1 MDSVL
6 RILSPALFI
15 PPNTTYSGMGPRSV
29 PPTIPSLDTPV
40 IPTWPLWV
48 TTLLMYIICI
58 YSLCWLAGIIIFFL
72 SFFPLFL
79 SFFLWLNWRSI
90 TSHLGS
96 QDRKLCRTTYVCVW
110 FCYLDRASATKM
122 PNSGSG
128 SLPTLIRITGYYFYG
143 WLVVGRRNRSS
154 GLFTCHHHLFLF
166 FFPIYFVLK
175 SSRCHDCLC

>member
-1 MDSVL
+1 
-6 RILSPALFI
+6 
-15 PPNTTYSGMGPRSV
+15 
-29 PPTIPSLDTPV
+29 
-40 IPTWPLWV
+40 
-48 TTLLMYIICI
+48 MYIICI

-128 SLPTLIRITGYYFYG
+128 SLPTLIRITGYFYG

-166 FFPIYFVLK
+166 FFFPSTSCSRVLDVMTVFVNIAGGSQQDDVNMPNNTWPHAIL
-175 SSRCHDCLC
+175 L

>member
-29 PPTIPSLDTPV
+29 HPPFLPSIPPSYQRDLYGWQP
-40 IPTWPLWV
+40 
-48 TTLLMYIICI
+48 
-58 YSLCWLAGIIIFFL
+58 CWCTSFASIVCAGLQGL
-72 SFFPLFL
+72 SFSFFSSFPLFL

-128 SLPTLIRITGYYFYG
+128 SLPTLIRITGYFYG

-166 FFPIYFVLK
+166 FLPIYFVLK
-175 SSRCHDCLC
+175 ISRCHDCLC